1 MNKII
6 SKIRSLFSNTDGN
19 GEIVGALVVV
29 GICVTLG
36 LLAVKTLGEGS
47 RDKATQQATAI
58 KALPGQ

>member
-1 MNKII
+1 MNKLVQVL
-6 SKIRSLFSNTDGN
+6 RSLLKNTTGN

>member
-6 SKIRSLFSNTDGN
+6 RKIRSLFSHTEGN
-19 GEIVGALVVV
+19 GEVVGALVCV

-36 LLAVKTLGEGS
+36 LAAVQLLGNGAK
-47 RDKATQQATAI
+47 DKATQQATAI